1 MIIVVA
7 VTIAAAVYVAW
18 GIVHHARRGDL
29 HLKIVLEYLALALLG
44 VVITYTVTQ
53 SL

>member
-1 MIIVVA
+1 MI
-7 VTIAAAVYVAW
+7 VTVAAAIAVVYLGW
-18 GIVHHARRGDL
+18 GIIHHTRRGDL
-29 HLKIVLEYLALALLG
+29 HPKIVLEYLALAILG